1 MQGFPVQ
8 PFLQI
13 LAARMETMPLAQQW
27 HPSEALMMDLAGNAM
42 ALPVVLAMVQCALAA
57 LNWKDRTLSGQSSS
71 SVGFVTDRGLVLEC
85 LLTVDC

>member
-27 HPSEALMMDLAGNAM
+27 HPSEALIDGPGRQRHGIASSPCYGTMCAGCFKLERSDSIRA
-42 ALPVVLAMVQCALAA
+42 
-57 LNWKDRTLSGQSSS
+57 SS